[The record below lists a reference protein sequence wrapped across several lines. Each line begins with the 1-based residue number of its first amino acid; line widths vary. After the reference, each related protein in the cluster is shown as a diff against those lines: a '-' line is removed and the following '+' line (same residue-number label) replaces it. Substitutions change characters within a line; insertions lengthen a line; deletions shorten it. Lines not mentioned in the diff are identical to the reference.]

1 MSNAD
6 NTETVTV
13 SILDKDYKINCS
25 PEEVT
30 ALMQSSNYVDSKMRE
45 IKSGAAILSLDRIAV
60 MTALNLAN
68 EFLAEKTKTNSVID
82 SKSDEINQLTAKLD
96 QALIRLNLL
105 IVKTNFVYT
114 CIHLPG
120 LFASRYVLDP
130 LCANQEVFF
139 HGECARPVFRN
150 ACSLLE
156 TTALNRWVQGPTQT
170 AAIWGAYF

>member
-13 SILDKDYKINCS
+13 SILDKDYKINSS

-96 QALIRLNLL
+96 QALIRLKS
-105 IVKTNFVYT
+105 I
-114 CIHLPG
+114 
-120 LFASRYVLDP
+120 
-130 LCANQEVFF
+130 
-139 HGECARPVFRN
+139 
-150 ACSLLE
+150 
-156 TTALNRWVQGPTQT
+156 NR
-170 AAIWGAYF
+170 

>member
-25 PEEVT
+25 PEEVN
-30 ALMQSSNYVDSKMRE
+30 ALMQSYNYVDSKMRE

-96 QALIRLNLL
+96 QALIRLKS
-105 IVKTNFVYT
+105 I
-114 CIHLPG
+114 
-120 LFASRYVLDP
+120 
-130 LCANQEVFF
+130 
-139 HGECARPVFRN
+139 
-150 ACSLLE
+150 
-156 TTALNRWVQGPTQT
+156 NR
-170 AAIWGAYF
+170 

>member
-30 ALMQSSNYVDSKMRE
+30 ALMKSSNYVDSKMRE

-96 QALIRLNLL
+96 QALIRLKS
-105 IVKTNFVYT
+105 I
-114 CIHLPG
+114 
-120 LFASRYVLDP
+120 
-130 LCANQEVFF
+130 
-139 HGECARPVFRN
+139 
-150 ACSLLE
+150 
-156 TTALNRWVQGPTQT
+156 NR
-170 AAIWGAYF
+170 